1 MSAHVRHMSAH
12 ISHIRAH
19 IRAMSALAFMLVQ
32 RIIMSLDIRHMSA
45 QDIIIMPMRIIWSPP
60 ISMQRDIICSHML

>member
-1 MSAHVRHMSAH
+1 
-12 ISHIRAH
+12 
-19 IRAMSALAFMLVQ
+19 MSALAFMLVQ